1 MTTARRL
8 LLLALA
14 IALIGGCAKKQP
26 AAKSEKL
33 TAQGRLT
40 IAVIPKGTMHVF
52 WKSVHAGAVKAS
64 KELGV
69 DIIWKGPIKEDDRDA
84 QIAVVED
91 FISKGVSGIVLAPL
105 DDMALRTPVASAAK
119 SGIPVVIFD
128 SGLQGS
134 DFISFVATDNF
145 KGGRIAGEHV
155 AKLLNGKGD
164 VIMLRYSV
172 GSNSTAERERGFL
185 DAVAKHKGIKVLSS
199 NQYGG
204 VTPESSYSASENLL
218 SRFKKPDGSLSVQ
231 GIFCPNESTT
241 FGMLRALQDGGFA
254 GKVKFVG
261 FDSSQQLIDG
271 MKRGQIQGLVLQNP
285 VNMGYMAV
293 KTLVGHL
300 RGEDVPKR
308 IDTGA
313 ILVTPENM
321 NEPAIRELLSPD
333 LEKWLGGNGR

>member
-134 DFISFVATDNF
+134 DFISFVATDNY
-145 KGGRIAGEHV
+145 KGGRIGGEYL
-155 AKLLNGKGD
+155 AKILNGKGN
-164 VIMLRYSV
+164 VILLRYNE
-172 GSNSTAERERGFL
+172 GSNSTMERERGFL
-185 DAVAKHKGIKVLSS
+185 EAMAEQKGIKVVSS

-204 VTPESSYSASENLL
+204 VTPESSYKASENLL
-218 SRFKKPDGSLSVQ
+218 MRFKKPDGTLDVQ
-231 GIFCPNESTT
+231 GIFTPNESTT

-261 FDSSQQLIDG
+261 FDSSTQLIDG
-271 MKRGQIQGLVLQNP
+271 MKKGQIQGLVLQNP
-285 VNMGYMAV
+285 MKMGYLGV
-293 KTLVGHL
+293 KMLVRNL
-300 RGEDVPKR
+300 RGEQVEKR
-308 IDTGA
+308 VDTGVV
-313 ILVTPENM
+313 LVTPRNM
-321 NEPAIRELLSPD
+321 STPEIRELMYTD
-333 LEKWLGGNGR
+333 LKKWLGGNG